1 MRIALLMEAT
11 TAEKNEV
18 VANALNEIAANTGHT
33 IDNYGQ
39 YSKDGFQVTTITN
52 SILGSALIECGAAD
66 FIVTGCGTGMGNNM
80 CLDAMPNLVSGV
92 ASTPYEMAILLQ
104 NVNVNCVAMAYS
116 KGYGWAGEI
125 NVYDVMDVLLK
136 YLSNPSMDSPE
147 VEKLKSIKKAAS
159 KDIATIIR
167 EADPALIK
175 QAFGGPNTMKY
186 LDKNCTDGGR
196 LSKIIHEIIDK

>member
-18 VANALNEIAANTGHT
+18 VANALNELAAETGHT

-39 YSKDGFQVTTITN
+39 YGRDGFEVTTITN
-52 SILGSALIECGAAD
+52 SILASALIACGAAD

-80 CLDAMPNLVSGV
+80 CLDAMPNLISGV

-125 NVYDVMDVLLK
+125 NVYDVMRVLLQ
-136 YLSNPSMDSPE
+136 YLSHPAEDTPE
-147 VEKLKSIKKAAS
+147 VRKLAEIKKAAS
-159 KDIATIIR
+159 KDIVTILR

-175 QAFGGPNTMKY
+175 QAFGGPNTMRY
-186 LDKNCTDGGR
+186 LDANCTDGGR
-196 LSKIIHEIIDK
+196 LSQIIHEIIDR